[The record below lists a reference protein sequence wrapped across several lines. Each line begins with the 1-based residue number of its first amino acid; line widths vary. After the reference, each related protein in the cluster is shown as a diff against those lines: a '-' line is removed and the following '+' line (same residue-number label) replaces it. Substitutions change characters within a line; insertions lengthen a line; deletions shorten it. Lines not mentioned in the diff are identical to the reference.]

1 MLKYFSKSIMTK
13 LCQLPTKEERV
24 SCLSVHWRQTR
35 NRDCIECR
43 ISYARRQH
51 SSKVWWKENH
61 EPIFSS

>member
-1 MLKYFSKSIMTK
+1 MTQ

-24 SCLSVHWRQTR
+24 TCLSVHWRQTR
-35 NRDCIECR
+35 NRDCIECC
-43 ISYARRQH
+43 ISYAQRQH